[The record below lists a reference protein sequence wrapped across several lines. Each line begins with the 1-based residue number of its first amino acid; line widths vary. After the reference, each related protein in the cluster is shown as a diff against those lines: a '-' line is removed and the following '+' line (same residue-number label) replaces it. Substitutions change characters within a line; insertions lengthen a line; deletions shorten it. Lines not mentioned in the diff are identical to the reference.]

1 VASAPANDAIPA
13 RVFLRPIGTPL
24 TVGLSGLAIA
34 SLVEGGLSLGWVAK
48 TQAHDVGMI
57 LIAVPFVLQLLAC
70 VFSYLARDG
79 AAGAAL
85 GILATT
91 WLGLGLVHLT
101 SHPGSKSGALGL
113 LLLTAGG
120 LLALSAMATG
130 MAKPLPAM
138 IFGLAAVRFALSG
151 IYQLGGIS
159 TWEHT
164 AGIVGLV
171 LTGSAGYAV
180 LAFELEGQRHRPV
193 LPTFRV
199 GHGRKALTAAGMA
212 QLEGIANEPGVR
224 ETT

>member
-1 VASAPANDAIPA
+1 MDGA
-13 RVFLRPIGTPL
+13 RAHIFLRPIGSPFTI
-24 TVGLSGLAIA
+24 GMAGLAIG
-34 SLVEGGLSLGWVAK
+34 SLLQSGFDLHWIAK
-48 TQAHDVGMI
+48 TQGHEIGLI
-57 LIAVPFVLQLLAC
+57 LLTVPFVLQLLAC

-120 LLALSAMATG
+120 LLALSAVATG
-130 MAKPLPAM
+130 MAKPLPAT

-151 IYQLGGIS
+151 IYQLGGTL

-180 LAFELEGQRHRPV
+180 LAFELEGQRHRPL

-199 GHGRKALTAAGMA
+199 GQGRKAVTAAGMA
-212 QLEGIANEPGVR
+212 QLEGIANEAGVR